1 MKRITLIVNPV
12 AGKMKV
18 KQTMFEIVQRFCYAG
33 YSVSVQITKERGDA
47 MKTAESLTRDTCDT
61 VVCAGGDGTLNE
73 VICGIIRSGSGL
85 DIGYIPCGSTNDF
98 AHSMKLPT
106 SANLACE
113 QIIEGKPT
121 PIDVGLFDGKRSFS
135 YISSFGAF
143 TEASYNTPQNL
154 KNAFGHF
161 AYVIEGFKSLG
172 NIKPYKL
179 SVTAN
184 GKTFSGEYVFG
195 AVANSTSIAGVLKLP
210 ESSVDISDGLFEVIL
225 AKNPQDASELNELVG
240 AVVTAN
246 LKSRMLTSF
255 KASKIEIRSEKPL
268 TWTLD
273 GEREDGGCTAVI
285 ENLHN
290 KINLIM

>member
-18 KQTMFEIVQRFCYAG
+18 KSGLFDIVQKLCYAG
-33 YSVSVQITKERGDA
+33 NSVNVCVTRERGDA
-47 MKTAESLTRDTCDT
+47 IEVSAGLTKDNCDI

-73 VICGIIRSGSGL
+73 VICGIMRSGSGL

-98 AHSMKLPT
+98 AQSMKIPT
-106 SANLACE
+106 NPILACDR
-113 QIIEGKPT
+113 IINGEPA
-121 PIDVGLFDGKRSFS
+121 PFDVGLFDGRRNFS

-143 TEASYNTPQNL
+143 TEASYNTPQQM

-161 AYVIEGFKSLG
+161 AYIIESVKSIG
-172 NIKPYKL
+172 NIKPYRV
-179 SVTAN
+179 SVVAN

-210 ESSVDISDGLFEVIL
+210 DGEVDTSDGLFEVIL
-225 AKNPQDASELNELVG
+225 AKNPQDAAELNELIG

-246 LKSRMLTSF
+246 LRSRMLTVL
-255 KASKIEIRSEKPL
+255 KASKIEFRSEKPL
-268 TWTLD
+268 SWTLD
-273 GEREDGGCTAVI
+273 GECEQGGCNVII
-285 ENLHN
+285 ENVHN
-290 KINLIM
+290 KINLIR

>member
-1 MKRITLIVNPV
+1 MKKITLIVNPV

-18 KQTMFEIVQRFCYAG
+18 KQTLFEIVQKLCYADC
-33 YSVSVQITKERGDA
+33 SVSVHITKERGDA
-47 MKTAESLTRDTCDT
+47 MKIAESLTRDICDT

-73 VICGIIRSGSGL
+73 VICGIIRSGSEL

-106 SANLACE
+106 SPLLACE
-113 QIIEGKPT
+113 QIIKGKPT

-161 AYVIEGFKSLG
+161 AYVVEGIKSLG
-172 NIKPYKL
+172 NIKPYKV
-179 SVTAN
+179 SISAN
-184 GKTFSGEYVFG
+184 GKTIEGEYVFG

-210 ESSVDISDGLFEVIL
+210 EGQVDTSDGLFEVIL
-225 AKNPQDASELNELVG
+225 AKNPQNAAEFNELVA

-255 KASKIEIRSEKPL
+255 KTSKIKIHSEVPL

-273 GEREDGGCTAVI
+273 GEREDGGATVII